1 MLSADE
7 LEPMV
12 LSPVVLGSAELV
24 SVVLSPIELDSVEL
38 GPTVLSSLVL
48 APVVL
53 SSVELCSDELASVD
67 VGPRDVDSDDICS
80 VELASEVLGS
90 VELGPPLLG
99 SVELD
104 SMDVD
109 SDASEDAD
117 AVGSN
122 ELEDSVSEAVK
133 LRELEEDSCSE
144 ALVRDEASELAGR
157 KLVAPGELDCVS
169 VVSGALEVVR
179 NSLVE
184 VLEIW
189 SEEDDAKLLSR
200 LELWLK
206 LSDSLLPLLVC
217 SSEDADDGRL
227 LSSDVLASEVEKGS
241 VLVLLSSRPDEVL
254 DSNLV
259 D

>member
-1 MLSADE
+1 MVLSADE

-12 LSPVVLGSAELV
+12 LSPVVLRPVVLGSA
-24 SVVLSPIELDSVEL
+24 ELDSVEL

-48 APVVL
+48 APEVL
-53 SSVELCSDELASVD
+53 SSVELCSDEFASVD
-67 VGPRDVDSDDICS
+67 VGPRDVDSDDDCS
-80 VELASEVLGS
+80 VELGSEVLAS

-104 SMDVD
+104 STDVD

-133 LRELEEDSCSE
+133 LRELEDDSCSE

-157 KLVAPGELDCVS
+157 ELVAPGELDCVS

-179 NSLVE
+179 KSV
-184 VLEIW
+184 
-189 SEEDDAKLLSR
+189 EDDAKLLSA
-200 LELWLK
+200 LELGFRV
-206 LSDSLLPLLVC
+206 SDSLLPLLVC
-217 SSEDADDGRL
+217 SSEEADDGRL

-241 VLVLLSSRPDEVL
+241 LLVLLSSRPDEVL
-254 DSNLV
+254 DSAPL

>member
-1 MLSADE
+1 MLSAEE

-12 LSPVVLGSAELV
+12 LSSVVLRSVVLGSA
-24 SVVLSPIELDSVEL
+24 ELDSVEL

-80 VELASEVLGS
+80 VEVASEVLGS

-117 AVGSN
+117 AFGSN

-133 LRELEEDSCSE
+133 LREVEDDSWSV

-157 KLVAPGELDCVS
+157 ELVAPGELDCVS

-179 NSLVE
+179 NSLAE
-184 VLEIW
+184 LLEIC
-189 SEEDDAKLLSR
+189 SLADDTKLLSG
-200 LELWLK
+200 LELGLR

-227 LSSDVLASEVEKGS
+227 LSSDVLASEVEKVS
-241 VLVLLSSRPDEVL
+241 VLVVLSSRPDEVL
-254 DSNLV
+254 DSAPL